1 MTLKTSPYD
10 LLTREELIQLLE
22 VRDNEPDR
30 SKVRTPFETP
40 TIKRIISEVL
50 VILFNEEKDP
60 IEKAMRVLLDYF
72 NADWGYVAIFE
83 EDGQTA
89 NFICEAMSEW
99 VKVPKD
105 DQSKLTYDTIP
116 WIIETVR
123 NGHDIVLGDIA
134 MLPSEAATDKA
145 LLTEQQLKSMLII
158 PLTFHNKVQGFIG
171 FDSVRAHRFWTIA
184 EVEDMHLTAS
194 IFSIIIERWQ
204 TNNNLEESRKRISE
218 LSTKFQQ
225 FFNNLPI
232 GVELYDSEGYLIDVN
247 DADCKTFGTSRDQLI
262 GVNLFKDPS
271 IPAKALDQI
280 SKRKAFSFSFTYDFN
295 AVRDSGYYLSSLTG
309 QVKYLMIKGIGL
321 TDHEFGHIGYLLI
334 ISDETEKRLEEE
346 RMQNNLATLKAV
358 LLSGHSLVAEYDI
371 EKKELFIDPLLNEAG
386 ESNKLFNYL
395 RNNKHMTIENVQQIV
410 RKTDNVNQLF
420 QVINGVQDHCSFI
433 CRTSIENETIWI
445 RINAQAYK
453 TKGSKRL
460 NKMVCHVT
468 DITEEKL
475 LEEKLYHAEYE
486 TRQSELEI
494 QKVREADK
502 LKSAFLANM
511 SHEIRTPLNA
521 IIGFSGILAETED
534 KEEKEEFV
542 KIINKNSDLLLRLI
556 TDILDFSKIES
567 GILDYS
573 LTDASLKE
581 ICHEQYQVHSLKMP
595 DGVELICDFDSLPD
609 IIVHTDPKRITQV
622 ISNLISN
629 ATKFTEKGRI
639 TLSYRIMERR
649 ILVEV
654 IDTGIGISPQNQRT
668 IFERFVKVDSFK
680 QGTGLGLTICKTIV
694 ETLNGTIGVDSKL
707 GEGSRFWFTLPYNG

>member
-1 MTLKTSPYD
+1 
-10 LLTREELIQLLE
+10 
-22 VRDNEPDR
+22 
-30 SKVRTPFETP
+30 
-40 TIKRIISEVL
+40 
-50 VILFNEEKDP
+50 
-60 IEKAMRVLLDYF
+60 
-72 NADWGYVAIFE
+72 
-83 EDGQTA
+83 
-89 NFICEAMSEW
+89 MSEW

-116 WIIETVR
+116 WIIDTVR
-123 NGHDIVLGDIA
+123 DGHDIVLGDIA

-171 FDSVRAHRFWTIA
+171 FDSVRIRRFWTIA

-204 TNNNLEESRKRISE
+204 TNNNLEESRKRISQ

-247 DADCKTFGTSRDQLI
+247 EADCKIFGTQYGQLI
-262 GVNLFKDPS
+262 GANLFRNPS
-271 IPAKALDQI
+271 IPTKILNQI
-280 SKRKAFSFSFTYDFN
+280 SKGKTFNFSFAYDFN
-295 AVRDSGYYLSSLTG
+295 IIRDTGYYSSSFSD
-309 QVKYLMIKGIGL
+309 QIKYLLVKGISL
-321 TDHEFGHIGYLLI
+321 TDHELRHIGYLFF
-334 ISDETEKRLEEE
+334 ISDETEKQQEKE
-346 RMQNNLATLKAV
+346 RTQNNLAILKAG

-371 EKKELFIDPLLNEAG
+371 EKKELSVDPLLNEAG

-395 RNNKHMTIENVQQIV
+395 RNNKHMTLENVQQIV
-410 RKTDNVNQLF
+410 RTTDNVNQLF
-420 QVINGVQDHCSFI
+420 QVINGLQDHCSFI
-433 CRTSIENETIWI
+433 CRTVIENETIWI

-453 TKGSKRL
+453 IKGCKQL

-534 KEEKEEFV
+534 KEEKEEFI

-581 ICHEQYQVHSLKMP
+581 ICYEQHQVHSLKMP

-609 IIVHTDPKRITQV
+609 ITVHTDPKRITQV

-629 ATKFTEKGRI
+629 AAKFTEKGCI
-639 TLSYRIMERR
+639 TLSYRIMEGRVL
-649 ILVEV
+649 IEV
-654 IDTGIGISPQNQRT
+654 IDTGIGISPQNQHT

-680 QGTGLGLTICKTIV
+680 QGTGLGLTICKTII
-694 ETLNGTIGVDSKL
+694 EALNGTIGVDSKQ